1 MKDIDEYSAP
11 GSSRTFN
18 EEAEEYREG
27 PQAYQEKDNTSGEA
41 RGYRRH
47 RRAYGAEAGMY
58 REESETYD
66 NGTKTYKQ
74 AGRYEQ
80 AMRMRQRAMNAGNYD
95 TLTGLEEIFEAK
107 LLAIQNYERKLTT
120 ITDPYARKVLMNMI
134 QEERRQ
140 LVNMSELAELV
151 EQGPEMSGFK
161 RTGKRLNH
169 LVKTQT
175 GKNLG
180 FWLGAAALGVVLLPT
195 VRDKLRPLAVSAV
208 QGVMGLTEQAQGV
221 LSGIREDIED
231 LVCEAQFEKYKE
243 AVSPINNET
252 GEMAD
257 K

>member
-18 EEAEEYREG
+18 REAEGDREG
-27 PQAYQEKDNTSGEA
+27 PQAYREKDNTSGEA
-41 RGYRRH
+41 RGYRRNQ
-47 RRAYGAEAGMY
+47 RAYGAEAGMY
-58 REESETYD
+58 REESES
-66 NGTKTYKQ
+66 NESSIKTYKQ
-74 AGRYEQ
+74 ERRYGQ

-95 TLTGLEEIFEAK
+95 TLTGVEEIFEAK
-107 LLAIQNYERKLTT
+107 LLAIQSYERKLTT
-120 ITDPYARKVLMNMI
+120 INDPYARKVLMNMI
-134 QEERRQ
+134 EEERRQ

-151 EQGPEMSGFK
+151 EQGPEMNGFK
-161 RTGKRLNH
+161 RTGRRLNH

-180 FWLGAAALGVVLLPT
+180 FWLGAATLGIVLLPT

-243 AVSPINNET
+243 AVSPVNNEP
-252 GEMAD
+252 GE
-257 K
+257 